1 MSSSTISVK
10 TGAVKSVTITS
21 NPSAVVK
28 QIIVGR
34 PVRRVSAGSS
44 NLLNSLGDVDVN
56 NLKNGSL
63 LIYKTSTQKWTSTKD
78 VEEGQNINGGS
89 Y

>member
-1 MSSSTISVK
+1 MVNRSV
-10 TGAVKSVTITS
+10 VVTS
-21 NPSAVVK
+21 NSNTLVKKVV
-28 QIIVGR
+28 VGK